1 MVSKQKTIHNFN
13 LRFFC
18 ILLALIL
25 LSLIG
30 SITVYADTGT
40 SVEAEHSDGSYTSS
54 GGKWYATYSRSGGY
68 KGQGVLLYLLE
79 RNGGGA
85 VAGTTPKAY
94 ACGSRME
101 GYELHAQDKY
111 NRYPE
116 VTSWEGIDPPWAT
129 GGTVP
134 NNGGFMKNST
144 SSNVAA
150 IKAWLKTPTSTVG
163 GSVSTKG
170 IDMVETIWGF
180 DIATRFTNEE
190 IILVAEPIVAVQ
202 FSEYYEIPGLTFR
215 DGASVGEAFMTLI
228 DFRAKVVGLP
238 DDTDTEVS
246 TDLRRKLDESTNQM
260 QNLLTGHFGDATL
273 RILKDSIISSL
284 GHIAMSVNG
293 YYPLGEVYAGTP
305 KMVAS
310 YYAGLALDNSVF
322 VPSSSTLRKAESGRK
337 YYRLSANAATYI
349 PSTSTICS
357 NAGFDLWPAGS
368 SVRIYHPDGNL
379 NSKSIGMLA
388 MLAFTEDGEGDYT
401 HTYDT
406 SCGST
411 PGKAPEYIPTPTT
424 SSLSRSYTII
434 KAYRT
439 LNTSTYINDGVYTRE
454 DTIGKILI
462 EDEPTY
468 TVVDWFT
475 TSTPTATVGLS
486 DATRWN
492 ESKSHA
498 SIMEQGN
505 SSLASPITLPSAQKY
520 LYVLLECTHTSSPPT
535 DANYTLLE

>member
-18 ILLALIL
+18 ILLVLIL

-30 SITVYADTGT
+30 LSYTGITVYADTGT

-116 VTSWEGIDPPWAT
+116 VTHWEGTDPYWS
-129 GGTVP
+129 GTVP

-150 IKAWLKTPTSTVG
+150 IKAWLKTPTGET
-163 GSVSTKG
+163 TNG
-170 IDMVETIWGF
+170 INMVKTIWGS

-349 PSTSTICS
+349 PSASTICS

-401 HTYDT
+401 HTYDA
-406 SCGST
+406 SLGST

-505 SSLASPITLPSAQKY
+505 SSMASPITLPSAQKY

>member
-18 ILLALIL
+18 ILLAIVM

-68 KGQGVLLYLLE
+68 KGQGVLIYLLE
-79 RNGGGA
+79 RDGGGA

-94 ACGSRME
+94 PCSGSML

-116 VTSWEGIDPPWAT
+116 VTSWEAGPIQWKDAA
-129 GGTVP
+129 GRAQG
-134 NNGGFMKNST
+134 GGFMKNST

-150 IKAWLKTPTSTVG
+150 IKAWLKTPRGDGTN
-163 GSVSTKG
+163 G
-170 IDMVETIWGF
+170 IWMVQSIWG
-180 DIATRFTNEE
+180 DAVATRFTNEE
-190 IILVAEPIVAVQ
+190 IVLVAEPIVAVQ
-202 FSEYYEIPGLTFR
+202 FSEYYDVPGLTFR
-215 DGASVGEAFMTLI
+215 DGASVGEDFMTLI
-228 DFRAKVVGLP
+228 NFRAKVNGLS
-238 DDTDTEVS
+238 DDTGVS
-246 TDLRRKLDESTNQM
+246 TDLSRKLDESVNQM
-260 QNLLTGHFGDATL
+260 QNLLTGDHAASTV

-322 VPSSSTLRKAESGRK
+322 VPSSSTLKKAESGRK

-357 NAGFDLWPAGS
+357 NAGFDLWPTGS
-368 SVRIYHPDGNL
+368 NVRIYHPDGNL

-401 HTYDT
+401 YTYDT

-411 PGKAPEYIPTPTT
+411 PGKAPEYASSVT
-424 SSLSRSYTII
+424 STDPSLQRSYTII

-439 LNTSTYINDGVYTRE
+439 LNT
-454 DTIGKILI
+454 
-462 EDEPTY
+462 
-468 TVVDWFT
+468 
-475 TSTPTATVGLS
+475 
-486 DATRWN
+486 
-492 ESKSHA
+492 
-498 SIMEQGN
+498 
-505 SSLASPITLPSAQKY
+505 
-520 LYVLLECTHTSSPPT
+520 
-535 DANYTLLE
+535 